1 MSNNLQD
8 PIARRLEGKVALITG
23 GASGI
28 GASTVRLFIRHGAK
42 VIIADVQDELGH
54 SICNEI
60 GSDEY
65 VHFIHCDVTKEEDIC
80 NAVDCATSKY
90 GKLDIMFNNA
100 GICGDM
106 KPSLLDIGKEDFEK
120 VYNVNVFGA
129 FLGAK
134 HAARVMIPAKKGC
147 ILFTASI
154 ASITSTGGWHAYVSS
169 KHAVVGLT
177 KNLCVELGQFGIRV
191 NCISPYGVITPLTKN
206 VFAMDESEIEKL
218 LTSSATLKEVT
229 LKVEDVA
236 EAALYLASDESKYI
250 SGLNLV
256 MDGGYCGTSRVP
268 NVVIAD
274 DSASEGGRAKNV

>member
-1 MSNNLQD
+1 MSSNLQG
-8 PIARRLEGKVALITG
+8 PTAKRLEGKVALITG

-28 GASTVRLFIRHGAK
+28 GASIVRLFIRHGAK

-60 GSDEY
+60 GSDEC
-65 VHFIHCDVTKEEDIC
+65 VHFIHCDVTKEEDIRDT
-80 NAVDCATSKY
+80 VDCVVSKF

-100 GICGDM
+100 AISGD
-106 KPSLLDIGKEDFEK
+106 KKSSILDVDKNDFEK

-134 HAARVMIPAKKGC
+134 HAARVMIPVRKGC
-147 ILFTASI
+147 IIFTASI
-154 ASITSTGGWHAYVSS
+154 ASVTCKGGWHAYVSS

-177 KNLCVELGQFGIRV
+177 KNLCVELGEFGIRV
-191 NCISPYGVITPLTKN
+191 NCISPRGVVTPMAMKML
-206 VFAMDESEIEKL
+206 AMDECEFEKFMCC
-218 LTSSATLKEVT
+218 TATLKGVT
-229 LKVEDVA
+229 LKTEDVA

-256 MDGGYCGTSRVP
+256 IDGGYSATNRASDVA
-268 NVVIAD
+268 IT
-274 DSASEGGRAKNV
+274 SASPSEGDQTKNA